1 MRCQID
7 IPYEFTNT
15 HLRRQVIKFMCT
27 HHNFF
32 YNHTK
37 EIIRDLYGGGGTKGP
52 FSFVGF
58 LKYVLKRS
66 SWADEII
73 INALSIMLQLP
84 MTIIFTEDLRQLKIR
99 HTRKNLKEVEIVLLY
114 AKGMHYSAAGKG
126 HNYVL
131 WVTTMVR

>member
-1 MRCQID
+1 
-7 IPYEFTNT
+7 
-15 HLRRQVIKFMCT
+15 MCT

-32 YNHTK
+32 FNHTK
-37 EIIRDLYGGGGTKGP
+37 EIIRNLYGDGGTNGP
-52 FSFVGF
+52 FSFVGY
-58 LKYVLKRS
+58 LKYMLKRS

-73 INALSIMLQLP
+73 INALSIMWQLP

-126 HNYVL
+126 RNYVL
-131 WVTTMVR
+131 QVTTMVQ

>member
-1 MRCQID
+1 MFPFSFLKVKGDGSCLFSSVRCQID

-37 EIIRDLYGGGGTKGP
+37 EIIRDLYGGGETKGP

-58 LKYVLKRS
+58 LKYMLKRS

-73 INALSIMLQLP
+73 INALSIMWQLP

-99 HTRKNLKEVEIVLLY
+99 HTKKNLKY
-114 AKGMHYSAAGKG
+114 
-126 HNYVL
+126 L
-131 WVTTMVR
+131 WMW